1 MEPLKGHG
9 DGKKYEIGWIII
21 FQCYC
26 NFSQFSGESLR
37 SLAKR
42 LWWKYCNIRWDEQLY
57 FNAFA
62 SNCRVSLEK
71 VIVLR
76 SHTESFEGKCKV
88 SWGTQCF
95 CESAWKVLRANAKF
109 FRGTQYFFE
118 RTWNVLGVN
127 AKFVSEHQSIEIW
140 FIYVLSIFP

>member
-62 SNCRVSLEK
+62 SNCKVSLEK

-95 CESAWKVLRANAKF
+95 ARALEKFCEQMQSFSEEHNTFLR
-109 FRGTQYFFE
+109 
-118 RTWNVLGVN
+118 
-127 AKFVSEHQSIEIW
+127 EHETFWEWMQS
-140 FIYVLSIFP
+140 L